1 MPDLV
6 TMPPGMVLLKL
17 ALTQIVANR
26 ELFGLNK
33 GHCSGKGQAHDI
45 KDHNPMKQNQYSCAS
60 KSALDATNRSGKNG
74 GERGN
79 KIIQW
84 PGAVALAIQA
94 E

>member
-1 MPDLV
+1 MAS
-6 TMPPGMVLLKL
+6 LKL
-17 ALTQIVANR
+17 ALTKIVATR

-33 GHCSGKGQAHDI
+33 GHGSGKSQAHDI
-45 KDHNPMKQNQYSCAS
+45 KDDNPMKQNQYSCTS
-60 KSALDATNRSGKNG
+60 KPALDPTNGGGKNG